1 MNYLFLPPT
10 MSLRLGH
17 NLERAM
23 AVEPPTLPVPPRI
36 KTLEFWTFSGS
47 WTVLLVFSVVLIV
60 FPLGIARLFFTIFKC
75 IHSWAISLPFSLLY
89 WWRVLSIVCYI
100 SISGCFISLFQ
111 RWYFRQH
118 EWFIFGEG
126 LNTN

>member
-36 KTLEFWTFSGS
+36 KTLEF
-47 WTVLLVFSVVLIV
+47 
-60 FPLGIARLFFTIFKC
+60 
-75 IHSWAISLPFSLLY
+75 
-89 WWRVLSIVCYI
+89 
-100 SISGCFISLFQ
+100 
-111 RWYFRQH
+111 
-118 EWFIFGEG
+118 
-126 LNTN
+126 